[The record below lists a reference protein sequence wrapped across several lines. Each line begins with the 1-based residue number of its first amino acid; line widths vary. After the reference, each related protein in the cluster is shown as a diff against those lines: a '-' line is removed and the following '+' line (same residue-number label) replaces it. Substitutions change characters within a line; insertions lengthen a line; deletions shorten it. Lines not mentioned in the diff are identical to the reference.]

1 MDKVQVLARSRS
13 DFAGGVDEL
22 TFRGT
27 GTLDKTEYGYQ
38 LRYTAQ
44 NEADGS
50 GVASEIRLEAAQ
62 RRAVVIS
69 ESKDGGYGLLLDP
82 RRTTVTQ
89 IAGGDGGALTL
100 HVETKEVSWH
110 LPRRGEG
117 HITLAYTLLLG
128 TQALSAL
135 RLELTL
141 TKEERRMN
149 MIDSAKAQV
158 RQLTAAA
165 YDKAAA
171 AGLLPAGIAVEPAVE
186 IPKDTANGD
195 YTTTFCLAA
204 AKAMKMNPRQ
214 VAQTLIDNMTLEG
227 SYFTSV
233 EIAGPGFMNFRLG
246 EKWFSDTVAVIESE
260 GERYGENDSLAG
272 KKYMVEFVSANPT
285 GPMHMGNARGGVL
298 GDTLAS
304 VLQKSGADVW
314 REFYVNDAGNQIE
327 KFAKSLEARYFQ
339 IIKGEDAVEFP
350 EDGYHGDD
358 IRELAQAFYE
368 KEGEKYLD
376 CDEKTRHDAL
386 AQFGLSVNIPK
397 MKSDLARYGIQYDQ
411 WFFESSLHESGY
423 VADTVAALTDKG
435 YTYEK
440 DGALWLKTSQILAEN
455 LRRAGKSDEAIEKLG
470 LKDDVL
476 CRANG
481 FYTYFA
487 ADIAY
492 HRNKFAVRGFDKV
505 INIWGADHHGHVAR
519 LKGAMDALGLDGEHR
534 LDIVLMQLVKLVRD
548 GEIVRMSK
556 RTGKAISLT
565 DLLDEIPVD
574 ACRWFFNAKP
584 ETQMEFDLGLAVRE
598 DSENPVYYVQYA
610 YARICTLLKA
620 LAAEGHTVPAAADA
634 DLSVLTAD
642 EEKALIKQL
651 AQYPAVVYLAARD
664 YDPSFIN
671 RYLGELAAAFHKFY
685 NACRIKG
692 EAENVLLARL
702 KLADTARAVL
712 KNGMTLIGCSA
723 PEKM

>member
-1 MDKVQVLARSRS
+1 
-13 DFAGGVDEL
+13 
-22 TFRGT
+22 
-27 GTLDKTEYGYQ
+27 
-38 LRYTAQ
+38 
-44 NEADGS
+44 
-50 GVASEIRLEAAQ
+50 
-62 RRAVVIS
+62 
-69 ESKDGGYGLLLDP
+69 
-82 RRTTVTQ
+82 
-89 IAGGDGGALTL
+89 
-100 HVETKEVSWH
+100 
-110 LPRRGEG
+110 
-117 HITLAYTLLLG
+117 
-128 TQALSAL
+128 
-135 RLELTL
+135 
-141 TKEERRMN
+141 MN
-149 MIDSAKAQV
+149 MIQKAKEQV
-158 RQLTAAA
+158 QELTKQAYAAA
-165 YDKAAA
+165 VKEN
-171 AGLLPAGIAVEPAVE
+171 LLPDGVSIAPSVE
-186 IPKDTANGD
+186 IPKDVSNGD

-214 VAQTLIDNMTLEG
+214 VATVLTEHMALEG

-246 EKWFSDTVAVIESE
+246 DKWFGDTVTAIETA
-260 GERYGENDSLAG
+260 GEDYGCSDMLKG
-272 KKYMVEFVSANPT
+272 RKIMVEFVSANPT

-358 IRELAQAFYE
+358 IRELAQLFYN
-368 KEGEKYLD
+368 KEGDKYLD

-386 AQFGLSVNIPK
+386 AQFGLSHNIPK
-397 MKSDLARYGIQYDQ
+397 MKADLERYGIHYDE

-423 VADTVAALTDKG
+423 VADTVAALTAQG
-435 YTYEK
+435 YTYER
-440 DGALWLKTSQILAEN
+440 DGALWLKTAEILAKN
-455 LRRAGKSDEAIEKLG
+455 LRAAGKSDADIEKLA

-476 CRANG
+476 RRANG

-548 GEIVRMSK
+548 GEVVRMSK

-574 ACRWFFNAKP
+574 ACRYFFNAKP

-610 YARICTLLKA
+610 HARICTLLKA
-620 LAAEGHTVPAAADA
+620 LAAEGYQVKNAADV
-634 DLSVLTAD
+634 DFTVLSAP

-651 AQYPAVVYLAARD
+651 AQYPAVVQLAARD

-671 RYLGELAAAFHKFY
+671 RYLTELAAAFHKFY